1 MQTREE
7 NSTAKSRIRSAAT
20 LLFTFILGVGLALG
34 LLTLFGELAPGP
46 AADEGGSAS
55 SIVATI
61 AFVIVAGFLALAV
74 HEVGHAIGGR
84 IHGMRLGMLIVGPLH
99 IQRESDGRLRWRLNR
114 RLSLAGGVVS
124 SVPGRTEGLR
134 RAMLS
139 FAAGGP
145 VTSIVVGVL
154 VFAIYLLT
162 DLGDTGAAQG
172 PLQDALAAGVFFLGL
187 VSVGIGFVT
196 LLPINQ
202 GAFVND
208 GKRIL
213 RLLRPGASADA
224 YAAIMAV
231 GAYTIAGVRAS
242 DRDPGLIAQAAS
254 LGDGSHEDL
263 AGRLA
268 AHAYALDRGDIE
280 AAGEHIRYL
289 LDRRAEVYPPYQPV
303 IDLTAAY
310 FEAVYGGDAAS
321 ARSRLEG
328 AGESAL
334 LAFDPT
340 ARTRTEGAVLLAE
353 GDAEGASAKFREA
366 YNTLESE
373 WNWGNESTMAE
384 IRRLCREG
392 GLPDPA
398 ADRSAANACWASSD
412 GAEGS
417 P

>member
-1 MQTREE
+1 MSTPKR
-7 NSTAKSRIRSAAT
+7 NSTVGPRTRTAAT
-20 LLFTFILGVGLALG
+20 LLLAVGLGIGLALG
-34 LLTLFGELAPGP
+34 LNTLFGDPAPGP
-46 AADEGGSAS
+46 AADDGGASS
-55 SIVATI
+55 SIVAII
-61 AFVIVAGFLALAV
+61 AFMVVAGFLALAV

-84 IHGMRLGMLIVGPLH
+84 LHGMRLGMLIVGPVH
-99 IQRESDGRLRWRLNR
+99 IQREPDGRLGWWLNR

-124 SVPGRTEGLR
+124 SVPGSTRGLR

-139 FAAGGP
+139 FIAGGP

-154 VFAIYLLT
+154 VFVIYVLT
-162 DLGDTGAAQG
+162 DLGDTLAAQG
-172 PLQDALAAGVFFLGL
+172 PVQDALAAGVFFLGL

-213 RLLRPGASADA
+213 KLLRPGAYADGYAAVMALGA
-224 YAAIMAV
+224 YAVAQV
-231 GAYTIAGVRAS
+231 PPH
-242 DRDPGLIAQAAS
+242 DRDPDLVAKAAS
-254 LGDGSHEDL
+254 LADGSHEDL

-268 AHAYALDRGDIE
+268 VYSDALHRQDVE

-289 LDRRAEVYPPYQPV
+289 LDHRDLAYPPYRPV
-303 IDLTAAY
+303 IDLAAAY
-310 FEAVYGGDAAS
+310 FEAAYDGDAES

-328 AGESAL
+328 AAKSPL

-353 GDAEGASAKFREA
+353 GDAEGASGKFREA
-366 YNTLESE
+366 YATLESQ

-384 IRRLCREG
+384 IRRLCLARG
-392 GLPDPA
+392 WGIRVGVGRG
-398 ADRSAANACWASSD
+398 RS
-412 GAEGS
+412 G
-417 P
+417 

>member
-1 MQTREE
+1 MQTRDR
-7 NSTAKSRIRSAAT
+7 NSTVRRRTRSAVT
-20 LLFTFILGVGLALG
+20 LVLAFLLGVGLALG
-34 LLTLFGELAPGP
+34 LIALFGDLAPSP
-46 AADEGGSAS
+46 AADDGGSAS

-61 AFVIVAGFLALAV
+61 AFVIFAGILALAV
-74 HEVGHAIGGR
+74 HEFGHAIGGR
-84 IHGMRLGMLIVGPLH
+84 LHGMRLGMLIVGPLH

-124 SVPGRTEGLR
+124 SVPGSTEGLR

-154 VFAIYLLT
+154 VFAIYALT

-172 PLQDALAAGVFFLGL
+172 PLRDALAAGVFFLGI
-187 VSVGIGFVT
+187 VSVGIGFGT

-224 YAAIMAV
+224 YAAIMAL
-231 GAYTIAGVRAS
+231 GAYAIAGVPPN
-242 DRDPGLIAQAAS
+242 DRNPGLFAQAAS
-254 LGDGSHEDL
+254 LGDGSYEDL
-263 AGRLA
+263 AGRQMA
-268 AHAYALDRGDIE
+268 YAHALHRGDVE

-289 LDRRAEVYPPYQPV
+289 LDRRAQAYPPYRPV
-303 IDLTAAY
+303 IDLTAAC

-328 AGESAL
+328 AGKSPL
-334 LAFDPT
+334 LNFDPT

-366 YNTLESE
+366 YASLASE
-373 WNWGNESTMAE
+373 WNWGNESTMVE

-392 GLPDPA
+392 GLPDPG
-398 ADRSAANACWASSD
+398 DD
-412 GAEGS
+412 
-417 P
+417 